1 MIVKEAFDNFML
13 YKSASGLSENSLDAY
28 RWQCLPLLRYFENW
42 ELESI
47 RQEDIY
53 RFLQSVQSAS
63 YSQSTKS
70 SYIRSARIFLKWCSC
85 EYEVNYR
92 YDKIKVPKMPKKE
105 IKMYSRE
112 DILLIF
118 DTVQGTPEW
127 VRLRNIAL
135 VALFLDSGIRRAEAC
150 YLRREDVDFAEHRI
164 IVTGKGNKQRYAPFG
179 DFTAECLNAYLAEC
193 PYESE
198 LFFAGI
204 HGGVWSLNAV
214 SQMFHDLQNR
224 LPFKLSPHKCRHN
237 FATNHCLDNYEDEKP
252 VDPLLL
258 QALMGHEDIKT
269 TRRYLHQANELIAV
283 KKHISHLDKVKA
295 G

>member
-1 MIVKEAFDNFML
+1 MTVKDAFDNFML
-13 YKSASGLSENSLDAY
+13 YKFASGLSQNSLDAY
-28 RWQCLPLLRYFENW
+28 RWQCLPLLRYFDNC
-42 ELESI
+42 ELQSI
-47 RQEDIY
+47 TQADIY
-53 RFLQSVQSAS
+53 KFLQNVLSTEL
-63 YSQSTKS
+63 SQSTKS
-70 SYIRSARIFLKWCSC
+70 SYIRSSRIFLRWCAY
-85 EYEVNYR
+85 EYEVNYQ
-92 YDKIKVPKMPKKE
+92 YEKIRVPKMPKKE
-105 IKMYSRE
+105 IRLYSRE

-127 VRLRNIAL
+127 VRLRNMAL

-150 YLRREDVDFAEHRI
+150 TLRREDVDFAEHRI

-179 DFTAECLNAYLAEC
+179 NWTADCLRDYMAVC
-193 PYESE
+193 PYDSE
-198 LFFAGI
+198 LIFVGI
-204 HGGVWSLNAV
+204 HGGALSLNAV
-214 SQMFHDLQNR
+214 SQMFHDLQSR

-258 QALMGHEDIKT
+258 QALMGHEDINT

-283 KKHISHLDKVKA
+283 KKHTSHLDKVKA

>member
-1 MIVKEAFDNFML
+1 MRVNEAFDNFML

-28 RWQCLPLLRYFENW
+28 RWQCLPLLRFFQDW
-42 ELESI
+42 EIESI
-47 RQEDIY
+47 KQDDIY
-53 RFLQSVQSAS
+53 RFLQNVLSAK

-70 SYIRSARIFLKWCSC
+70 SYIKSARIFLRWCAC
-85 EYEVNYR
+85 EYEVAYR
-92 YDKIKVPKMPKKE
+92 YDKIRVPKMPKKE
-105 IKMYSRE
+105 IRMYSRE

-118 DTVQGTPEW
+118 ETIQGTPGW

-150 YLRREDVDFAEHRI
+150 LLRREDVDFAEHRI

-179 DFTAECLNAYLAEC
+179 NWTADCLRDYLTVC
-193 PYESE
+193 PYDSE
-198 LFFAGI
+198 LIFVGI
-204 HGGVWSLNAV
+204 HDGAMSRNAV
-214 SQMFHDLQNR
+214 SQMFHDLQSR

-258 QALMGHEDIKT
+258 QALMGHEDINT

-283 KKHISHLDKVKA
+283 KKHTSHLDKVKA